1 MQSSFGFRMAT
12 VLEYIWRKKK
22 RSPLQ
27 QMWLVVVSIRRASFI
42 LAKVS
47 LWKREGLGR
56 EWFAGLLFYADPSLH
71 FLCYHQ
77 IGAILPWA
85 MDEKVKISSSST
97 PSPPPHASGRRLWAL
112 FFAAFVLWISVS
124 QRFVRVYLK
133 DFVFLYFQLCYL
145 VCRYFLKKV
154 TCHQNILV
162 QYMIMIQF
170 DYHFPKQAINSVY
183 NLLRWLVG

>member
-27 QMWLVVVSIRRASFI
+27 QMWLVVVSIRLARFI

-47 LWKREGLGR
+47 LWKREGFGR

-71 FLCYHQ
+71 FSCYHQ

-85 MDEKVKISSSST
+85 MDEKVKISFPS
-97 PSPPPHASGRRLWAL
+97 SPPGPCLWQKTVNTLFCCFCALDFCLSEICESIFERLC
-112 FFAAFVLWISVS
+112 
-124 QRFVRVYLK
+124 
-133 DFVFLYFQLCYL
+133 FLYFQLWYL
-145 VCRYFLKKV
+145 VCRYFLKNV

-170 DYHFPKQAINSVY
+170 EYHLLKQGINSLY
-183 NLLRWLVG
+183 TLLRWLVG